1 MTADVAQQL
10 DLALR
15 LLVSAALG
23 GLIGLE
29 REIHGHPAGTRT
41 HLLVALGSAIFT
53 VLSMHGFAGQVD
65 PTRIAAQIVSGI
77 GFLGAGAIIRS
88 GASVRGLTT
97 AASLWAS
104 AAIGLAA
111 GAAYYPVAFVGTAI
125 IVFSL
130 WPLRRLVRG
139 LSGGGDR
146 QLRVRVEVSAADSIA
161 GISER
166 VAATGAELTGVET
179 RSVGEGR
186 QEVWM
191 QLRFRGGTASARLVE
206 RVAGVPGVV
215 SVSITEQTDPG

>member
-10 DLALR
+10 DLAVR

-97 AASLWAS
+97 AASLWAC

-111 GAAYYPVAFVGTAI
+111 GAAYYSVAFVGTAI

-139 LSGGGDR
+139 FSGGGDR

-166 VAATGAELTGVET
+166 VAATGAELTSVET